1 MLDNSK
7 GSKPLYIQIK
17 DIYRNKIFAGE
28 YKLGDRIES
37 ENEIQKIFDVS
48 RITARQ
54 AVMDL
59 EKEGMVKRHRG
70 KGTFVIW
77 QPGVEVHLGN
87 IMSFT
92 QEMETVGRKP
102 GILFS
107 YASMEKADSEVS
119 QVCNVPVGEPIFC
132 LRRVRT
138 ADDVRLA
145 YFVSYIPGWKEDMRE
160 KIQMRSLYDMLEES
174 GLGRPVKSKEKI
186 QATLPDEDVIKAL
199 KIEKKQPILFNQV
212 ISFNEVG
219 ELIEYT
225 KCYYRGDLYT
235 YTISEDI

>member
-1 MLDNSK
+1 MLDSSK
-7 GSKPLYIQIK
+7 GSKPLYVQIK
-17 DIYRNKIFAGE
+17 DIYRDKIVSGE

-37 ENEIQKIFDVS
+37 ENEIQQIYDVS

-77 QPGVEVHLGN
+77 QPGVEVHLGK
-87 IMSFT
+87 ILSFT
-92 QEMETVGRKP
+92 QEMESVGRTP
-102 GILFS
+102 GVLLS
-107 YASMEKADSEVS
+107 YASMEKADNTVS
-119 QVCNVPVGEPIFC
+119 SVCGVAEDTPIFC

-145 YFVSYIPGWKEDMRE
+145 YFVSYIPGWKDDMKE
-160 KIQMRSLYDMLEES
+160 TIQMRSLYETMEES
-174 GLGRPVKSKEKI
+174 GIGRPVKSMEKI
-186 QATLPDEDVIKAL
+186 KAMLPDDDIIKAL
-199 KIEKKQPILFNQV
+199 KIEKKQPVLFKQV
-212 ISFNEVG
+212 ISFNDKG
-219 ELIEYT
+219 EIVEFT

-235 YTISEDI
+235 YTISEEL

>member
-7 GSKPLYIQIK
+7 GSKPLYVQIK
-17 DIYRNKIFAGE
+17 DIYRNKIISGE

-37 ENEIQKIFDVS
+37 ENEIQKIYDVS

-107 YASMEKADSEVS
+107 FASMEKASPRVA
-119 QVCNVPVGEPIFC
+119 QVCDIPEGEPIFC

-145 YFVSYIPGWKEDMRE
+145 YFVSYIPDWTEDMKE
-160 KIQMRSLYDMLEES
+160 VIQMRSLYEVMEES

-186 QATLPDEDVIKAL
+186 QAMLPDDDVIKAL
-199 KIEKKQPILFNQV
+199 KIEKKQPILYKQV
-212 ISFNEVG
+212 VAFNEEGKLV
-219 ELIEYT
+219 EFT

-235 YTISEDI
+235 YTISEEI